1 MKKKINLI
9 ITILYLAIALL
20 VWKWLGLEKGWP
32 WMSAAAVLGIIH
44 IFLPTKKETER
55 SAENSWA
62 GSKKMPSFEENPTEL
77 VLLSEEG
84 GHIASW
90 NIYDR
95 NGLVIGRDVGENHV
109 TINLENTTYAS
120 MIDIEHAVLNYAGN
134 NWYIEDISSKNGV
147 SIQKKDGKKYKISPG
162 KPCKLELGDII
173 FIGLTRLQL
182 L

>member
-1 MKKKINLI
+1 
-9 ITILYLAIALL
+9 
-20 VWKWLGLEKGWP
+20 
-32 WMSAAAVLGIIH
+32 
-44 IFLPTKKETER
+44 
-55 SAENSWA
+55 
-62 GSKKMPSFEENPTEL
+62 MPSFRENPTEL

-90 NIYDR
+90 NIYGR

-147 SIQKKDGKKYKISPG
+147 SIQKRDGKKYKISPG